1 MLEKYHIILASGS
14 PRRQELLKGLELP
27 FEVKVIPGINES
39 YPKELTAGEIPL
51 FIAQE
56 KAKAYLTS
64 MQHNDLIITADTI
77 VWHNGKVMGKPH
89 DEETASQMLHQLS
102 GNTHEVF
109 TGVCIKTTD
118 NEDSFV
124 AHSTVQFSPLDE
136 DEIAHYI
143 SHYHPLD
150 KAGSYGIQEW
160 MGYVGV
166 ENIEGSY
173 YNIMGLPVHLLYQ
186 HLKKIDQLTRPK

>member
-1 MLEKYHIILASGS
+1 
-14 PRRQELLKGLELP
+14 
-27 FEVKVIPGINES
+27 
-39 YPKELTAGEIPL
+39 
-51 FIAQE
+51 
-56 KAKAYLTS
+56 
-64 MQHNDLIITADTI
+64 
-77 VWHNGKVMGKPH
+77 
-89 DEETASQMLHQLS
+89 
-102 GNTHEVF
+102 
-109 TGVCIKTTD
+109 
-118 NEDSFV
+118 V

>member
-118 NEDSFV
+118 NEDLFV

-143 SHYHPLD
+143 SRYHPLD